1 MLRQLARIITTQ
13 CRCASIDIC
22 CRYGGEEFVVI
33 MPELEMH
40 KAVKAAEWLRS
51 AAENAVFNF
60 NAENQA
66 GKVTISIGVAG
77 VMAEEDISPEELIK
91 KADEALC
98 LSKRTDRNQVSYGP
112 TADTDGTRLMY
123 GFRFQARVFRY

>member
-1 MLRQLARIITTQ
+1 VLRQLARIITTQ

-22 CRYGGEEFVVI
+22 CRYGGEEFAVI

-40 KAVKAAEWLRS
+40 KAVKAAERRRR

-60 NAENQA
+60 NAENLA

-77 VMAEEDISPEELIK
+77 IMAEEDISPEGLIK
-91 KADEALC
+91 KADEALY
-98 LSKRTDRNQVSYGP
+98 LSKRTGRNRVSFSP
-112 TADTDGTRLMY
+112 MADGS
-123 GFRFQARVFRY
+123 